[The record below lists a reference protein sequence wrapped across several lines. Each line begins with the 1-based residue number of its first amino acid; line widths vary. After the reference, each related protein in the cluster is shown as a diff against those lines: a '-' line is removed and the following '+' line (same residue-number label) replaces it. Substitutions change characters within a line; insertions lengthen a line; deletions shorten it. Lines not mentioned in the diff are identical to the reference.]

1 MSELDDHFE
10 YYKDFENIRDKN
22 VFEYKTIF
30 DGGNIVKES
39 KLKKIKKVL
48 TEIVKIGGW
57 IIVAIEKL
65 LEIM

>member
-1 MSELDDHFE
+1 MSELDDYFNNGLFDKSYK
-10 YYKDFENIRDKN
+10 YYE
-22 VFEYKTIF
+22 
-30 DGGNIVKES
+30 GES

-48 TEIVKIGGW
+48 TEIVKVGGW